1 MTPVA
6 PLTGLD
12 EVIAALQS
20 IGARIA
26 AATPAAIET
35 GQALVEGEA
44 RAALSRYS
52 HQPRTPTPAPAGG
65 PPALVTG
72 RLRSSFEIAG
82 PTSEGSGAW
91 VAVLGPTTPYARI
104 QELGGDAGRG
114 HAVHLPPRPYLE
126 PAARSVLESGRLAEV
141 FVSTW
146 TKALTA

>member
-1 MTPVA
+1 MA

-12 EVIAALQS
+12 EAIAALQG
-20 IGARIA
+20 IAARIA
-26 AATPAAIET
+26 AVTPAAIET

-82 PTSEGSGAW
+82 PTSEGASVW
-91 VAVLGPTTPYARI
+91 VAVLGPTAPYARV
-104 QELGGDAGRG
+104 QELGGATGRG
-114 HAVHLPPRPYLE
+114 HAVQLPPRPYLE
-126 PAARSVLESGRLAEV
+126 PAARSVLESGRLVEV
-141 FVSTW
+141 FVSAW
-146 TKALTA
+146 TKALTV